1 MPRGAFIGGDWG
13 TSRLRLYLCDEA
25 LEIIDARVGP
35 GAAAARG
42 QHESVLDNLIGNW
55 GSASSGTPVVLC
67 GMVGSSIGWVETP
80 YADCPVHPDALAEAC
95 VPLKNGRVHVVPGLA
110 CRNRFEAPDVMRG
123 EETQVLGALQRL
135 PELGSGKRL
144 LCLPGTH
151 TKWVMLSD
159 GTITEFLTAPVGELY
174 EVLTRH
180 SILVADPGA
189 SRMNESAFAAGVDRV
204 VEPAGRRAPALAVR
218 MPQPAS
224 RRHDDCRGFR
234 ILPFRPAGRQ

>member
-1 MPRGAFIGGDWG
+1 
-13 TSRLRLYLCDEA
+13 
-25 LEIIDARVGP
+25 
-35 GAAAARG
+35 
-42 QHESVLDNLIGNW
+42 
-55 GSASSGTPVVLC
+55 
-67 GMVGSSIGWVETP
+67 MVGSSIGWVETP

-151 TKWVMLSD
+151 TKWVMLLD
-159 GTITEFLTAPVGELY
+159 GTITDFLTAPVGELY
-174 EVLTRH
+174 EVLARH

-189 SRMNESAFAAGVDRV
+189 LTDVMNPHSRRALTGSSASRTPGSFTCCSNAAAGESPTR
-204 VEPAGRRAPALAVR
+204 
-218 MPQPAS
+218 
-224 RRHDDCRGFR
+224 
-234 ILPFRPAGRQ
+234 